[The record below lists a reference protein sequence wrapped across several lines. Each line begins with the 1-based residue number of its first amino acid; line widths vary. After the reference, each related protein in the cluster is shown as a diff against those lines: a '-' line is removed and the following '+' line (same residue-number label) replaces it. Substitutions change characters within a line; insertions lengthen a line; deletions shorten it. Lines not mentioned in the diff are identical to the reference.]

1 MQRTRV
7 RQEIQDGKLSLSPN
21 SAYSFTQAF
30 VDLQKRALTVHHS
43 TAHLGLR
50 PFACPHEQCDNTYGH
65 KHLLQRHIAARHR
78 EPSFDEPVL
87 PKFLATS
94 TVEEPMGGGLL
105 TGMHALQKMANKALA
120 CPCTSAELEGER
132 CRQRFGRVYD
142 VKRHVRK
149 IHGLELSE
157 GEVRL
162 LLGDAEAGDSQVPI

>member
-1 MQRTRV
+1 V
-7 RQEIQDGKLSLSPN
+7 RQEVQDCKHSLSSS
-21 SAYSFTQAF
+21 SAQSSTHAF
-30 VDLQKRALTVHHS
+30 PDIQKRALTVHHS

-87 PKFLATS
+87 P
-94 TVEEPMGGGLL
+94 

-120 CPCTSAELEGER
+120 CPCASAELEGER

-157 GEVRL
+157 SEVRL
-162 LLGDAEAGDSQVPI
+162 LLGDAEAGDNQVLV